1 MRDRPSQGLT
11 LGLKYKV
18 QKRLKNMEV
27 VERKQV
33 GDVESLVNRTSRGS
47 HIGSYAGKESEL

>member
-1 MRDRPSQGLT
+1 MRDRPSRGLT

-18 QKRLKNMEV
+18 QKRLKSMEV

-33 GDVESLVNRTSRGS
+33 GDVESLVNRTSRGAY
-47 HIGSYAGKESEL
+47 IGSYAGRESEL